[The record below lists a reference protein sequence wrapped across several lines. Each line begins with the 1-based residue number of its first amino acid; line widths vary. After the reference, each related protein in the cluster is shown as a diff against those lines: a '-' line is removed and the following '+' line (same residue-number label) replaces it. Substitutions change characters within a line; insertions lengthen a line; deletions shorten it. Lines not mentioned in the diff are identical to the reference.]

1 MPSQT
6 TIMTLRLPADLVR
19 KLDPVSKRERRSR
32 TQQILLYI
40 EEGLARAR
48 SLPDPMDI

>member
-6 TIMTLRLPADLVR
+6 IVMTLRLPADLVP
-19 KLDPVSKRERRSR
+19 KLNAASKRERRSR

-48 SLPDPMDI
+48 PLPET